1 MWGQCIDL
9 LLYAQPWFLYS
20 SQPPNYGKWAVYF
33 FLMSMILVSTGST
46 IRRTCWP
53 TALLLCPIQNIFFA
67 FFSIRF
73 NRMFVNRPHRKRET
87 GRQIQPFKLRQDQCD
102 HIWWNFATPAKKL
115 KVFCNFFDGVFSTEQ
130 NYEHTLANFLGMLW
144 SKNSLLETAK
154 YWTNNSAIWSHWT
167 WLNWNNLKIPG
178 AGPEDPIFITR
189 IDLFPSSVN
198 LTIFRH

>member
-1 MWGQCIDL
+1 MVFIQQLASKLRQMSSLFL
-9 LLYAQPWFLYS
+9 LDVYDFSLHWFNDSTYVLTNCS
-20 SQPPNYGKWAVYF
+20 TT
-33 FLMSMILVSTGST
+33 MSN
-46 IRRTCWP
+46 
-53 TALLLCPIQNIFFA
+53 PIQNIFCFI
-67 FFSIRF
+67 FSIRF

-154 YWTNNSAIWSHWT
+154 Y
-167 WLNWNNLKIPG
+167 
-178 AGPEDPIFITR
+178 
-189 IDLFPSSVN
+189 
-198 LTIFRH
+198 